1 MAFPT
6 TSGLLDQATN
16 TFQARNTGTWA
27 NLTTWG
33 SWTSWINQPAAYF
46 TVASDPQDRG
56 SLGYFNLQTRTQV
69 TGNIKYEV
77 YVSTTADFADANVTI
92 TNVAPGTSN
101 VAAFYGRYYAVVA
114 NVSGTGSRP
123 ELTAMTITSTDQ
135 RLELTFNDLDSATL
149 SGNVAQ
155 RYLPLNRS
163 ISRVINTQITCT
175 DVGNAAATTDTTRY
189 YTETAIFPAPVGYI
203 VNKGTQPTVCFR
215 EVANGTLTNATFD
228 AVLKVLPEQYM
239 DTVNLNVR

>member
-1 MAFPT
+1 MAFPV
-6 TSGLLDQATN
+6 TSGILDQATN
-16 TFQARNTGTWA
+16 TYQAPNTGTWA

-46 TVASDPQDRG
+46 TVASTPQDRG
-56 SLGYFNLQTRTQV
+56 QLGYFNLHTSTDV
-69 TGNIKYEV
+69 TGNIKYEI
-77 YVSTTADFADANVTI
+77 YTSTTADFADANVTI

-101 VAAFYGRYYAVVA
+101 VSAFYGQHYAVVA
-114 NVSGTGSRP
+114 NVSTTGTRP
-123 ELTAMTITSTDQ
+123 ELRSMTITSTDQ
-135 RLELTFNDLDSATL
+135 RLELTFNDLVSSSLA
-149 SGNVAQ
+149 GNVAQ
-155 RYLPLNRS
+155 RYLPLTRS
-163 ISRVINTQITCT
+163 ISRVLNTQITCT
-175 DVGNAAATTDTTRY
+175 DTGNAAATTDTTRY
-189 YTETAIFPAPVGYI
+189 YTETPIFPAPVGYI